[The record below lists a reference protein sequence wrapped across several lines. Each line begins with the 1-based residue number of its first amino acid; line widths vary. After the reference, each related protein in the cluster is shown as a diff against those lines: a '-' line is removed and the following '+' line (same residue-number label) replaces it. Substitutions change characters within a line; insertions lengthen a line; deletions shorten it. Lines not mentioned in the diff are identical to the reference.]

1 MFMKILFSYIAFF
14 EGVSNVLLLCF
25 GMPLKYI
32 FGNPVIVELTGMP
45 HGILFILYVIMS
57 FLIRKQMNWNNR
69 DFIVVL
75 LASILPFGTFYIDKY
90 YIN

>member
-1 MFMKILFSYIAFF
+1 MKILFSYIAFF
-14 EGVSNVLLLCF
+14 EGISNVLLLCF

-32 FGNPVIVELTGMP
+32 FGNPSIVELTGMP
-45 HGILFILYVIMS
+45 HGVLFILYVIIS
-57 FLIRKQMNWNNR
+57 LLIRKKMSWNNR
-69 DFIVVL
+69 DLIVVL